1 MLIEFRSDAGPSV
14 VLFGEVAQVFLALMG
29 QSGQLPGALKA
40 EDIGRA
46 LEGLRAGLPS
56 LPRPAPSTPDEEQA
70 EREGRRERPVAMA
83 TRAWPLLQLMEAAIR
98 KQRDLMWGEARNPLI

>member
-14 VLFGEVAQVFLALMG
+14 VLFGEVAQAFLALMG

-40 EDIGRA
+40 EDVAAA

-56 LPRPAPSTPDEEQA
+56 WPRPAPPTPEEDDA

-83 TRAWPLLQLMEAAIR
+83 TRAWPLLQLMEAAVR
-98 KQRDLMWGEARNPLI
+98 KRRDLMWDVARNPLI